1 MHMTPKTHLENLQNE
16 VNEFLRAKKADGTLE
31 KAYKY
36 WFVDQNTEMPTDIPA
51 PQGATKKLV
60 AGTTGMMLPGLVGFD
75 IEISKRFAAEYGY
88 EIEYRVEDFTSL
100 LAAAEFGK
108 IDLMSGSVMYT
119 QDDFS

>member
-1 MHMTPKTHLENLQNE
+1 MHMTISPKTHLENLQNE

-36 WFVDQNTEMPTDIPA
+36 WFVDQIPA

-60 AGTTGMMLPGLVGFD
+60 AGTTGMMFFD

-88 EIEYRVEDFTSL
+88 EIFYLPFSRRRVR
-100 LAAAEFGK
+100 
-108 IDLMSGSVMYT
+108 
-119 QDDFS
+119 

>member
-1 MHMTPKTHLENLQNE
+1 MTPKTHLENLQNE

-60 AGTTGMMLPGLVGFD
+60 AGTIVGFD